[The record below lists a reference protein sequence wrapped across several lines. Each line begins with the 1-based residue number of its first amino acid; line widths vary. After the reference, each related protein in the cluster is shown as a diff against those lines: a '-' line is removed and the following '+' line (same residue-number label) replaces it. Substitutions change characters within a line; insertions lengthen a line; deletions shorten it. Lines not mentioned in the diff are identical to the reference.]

1 MSPKKTSGF
10 VLAIVAILG
19 LESLAMWIVTGWLI
33 VDTVTLPNTSIGGAV
48 FLDVLVALSAVASG
62 WATWAFWRGN
72 GHTRA
77 AVVVWQMLLV
87 GIGIASAQGPEPR
100 WDIALALIVPA
111 TVVTIFVLFR
121 REVSR
126 HLGNDA

>member
-1 MSPKKTSGF
+1 MSPKKTSG
-10 VLAIVAILG
+10 VVIVIVAILG
-19 LESLAMWIVTGWLI
+19 LESLALWLVTGWLI
-33 VDTVTLPNTSIGGAV
+33 VDSVTLPSTSIGGAV
-48 FLDVLVALSAVASG
+48 FLDVLVALSAAASS
-62 WATWAFWRGN
+62 WATRAFWRGN

-77 AVVVWQMLLV
+77 AVVVWQMLII

-126 HLGNDA
+126 HLGKDA